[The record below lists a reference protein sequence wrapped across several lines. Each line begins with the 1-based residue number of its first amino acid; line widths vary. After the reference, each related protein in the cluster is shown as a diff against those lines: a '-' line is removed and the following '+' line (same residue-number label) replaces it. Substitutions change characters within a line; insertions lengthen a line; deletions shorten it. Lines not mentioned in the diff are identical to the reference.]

1 MYRKSLGNAT
11 DIRGES
17 AALILPTDWC
27 VYIYSGLI
35 ASIFVVALTRSMSFY
50 SICVKASKRLH
61 DQMFAAVVS
70 TTMRFFHL
78 NPSGRIL
85 NRFARDMG

>member
-1 MYRKSLGNAT
+1 MTEAINENTS
-11 DIRGES
+11 I
-17 AALILPTDWC
+17 ILSTEMC

-35 ASIFVVALTRSMSFY
+35 ASIFVAALIRSMSFY

-61 DQMFAAVVS
+61 DQMFAAIVS